1 MTSLVSKMQI
11 VISIMKDVLQDHFFF
26 TLNVSLVLILVLN
39 LILILMRIRRIHT
52 KLSRTQ

>member
-1 MTSLVSKMQI
+1 
-11 VISIMKDVLQDHFFF
+11 MKDVLQDHFFF

-39 LILILMRIRRIHT
+39 LILILILILMHIRWIRT